1 MGGNSVGASVATG
14 SPVRAGAPEGA
25 VVGGT
30 GTPAGAGAVAGAG
43 AREQATRRTSA
54 AARQYDPGRI
64 IDNHIGVCDWPLP
77 ERPPIF
83 AALGVGRPSGVD
95 PPYAIGDDRVNR
107 CGFCGRENEEL
118 SSFCI
123 DCGKPMAQGG
133 ARVIPVPAVL
143 KPAGAP
149 GKRRSGSKS
158 VRPPK
163 GIPDTRVSA
172 AGAPKGGA
180 AGACAKCG
188 QAVDAALPFCPHCGS
203 RVDGTRKEEAGGKG
217 LGTSTFTAREAGD
230 GPRLALL
237 DRSGAV
243 TKSFAID
250 RGEVIIGRL
259 DGDLRFP
266 DDAFLSPVHAQ
277 VAIRDGSLL
286 VRDLGS
292 RNGTWIYLDA
302 PYRLRD
308 GDTLLIGSQLIRFR
322 RLGYPGP
329 HPPESNQTRRLGSF
343 TPGADIAV
351 LEQLRADGSARDT
364 MHLSPARGIAIGRDQ
379 GDWLFPYD
387 QTMSGKHAEVRNEDL
402 EFIVVDAGSRN
413 GVAVAV
419 RGEKAVAAGQRFL
432 VGDQTLRVEVA

>member
-1 MGGNSVGASVATG
+1 
-14 SPVRAGAPEGA
+14 
-25 VVGGT
+25 
-30 GTPAGAGAVAGAG
+30 
-43 AREQATRRTSA
+43 
-54 AARQYDPGRI
+54 
-64 IDNHIGVCDWPLP
+64 
-77 ERPPIF
+77 
-83 AALGVGRPSGVD
+83 
-95 PPYAIGDDRVNR
+95 VNR

-123 DCGKPMAQGG
+123 DCGKPLAQGG

-143 KPAGAP
+143 KPPGAP
-149 GKRRSGSKS
+149 GKRRSGAKS
-158 VRPPK
+158 VRSQK

-172 AGAPKGGA
+172 AGAPKGRA
-180 AGACAKCG
+180 SGACAKCG
-188 QAVDAALPFCPHCGS
+188 QAVDASLPFCPHCGS
-203 RVDGTRKEEAGGKG
+203 RVDGSREEGSGPKAA
-217 LGTSTFTAREAGD
+217 GTSMFTARESGE
-230 GPRLALL
+230 GPRISLL
-237 DRSGAV
+237 DRAGVV
-243 TKSFAID
+243 TKSFTID
-250 RGEVIIGRL
+250 RGELIIGRL
-259 DGDLRFP
+259 DGDVRFP

-292 RNGTWIYLDA
+292 RNGTWVYVEA
-302 PYRLRD
+302 PHRLQD

-329 HPPESNQTRRLGSF
+329 HPPEPNQTRRLGSF

-364 MHLSPARGIAIGRDQ
+364 MHLSPARVVAIGRDQ

-413 GVAVAV
+413 GIAVAV
-419 RGEKAVAAGQRFL
+419 RGERVLEPGQRFL
-432 VGDQTLRVEVA
+432 VGDQTMRVEGA